1 MVNVLAYIL
10 LEAAYCSLHVVVF
23 VVAYFFLLQ
32 YLQIQSTILGTDVE
46 EANFKFLQEILMEC
60 QEYYHAPSGIIQK
73 LELPKFV

>member
-10 LEAAYCSLHVVVF
+10 QAAYCSLHVVVF
-23 VVAYFFLLQ
+23 VAYFFLLQ

-46 EANFKFLQEILMEC
+46 EAILQFLQEILMEC

-73 LELPKFV
+73 LELPKFI